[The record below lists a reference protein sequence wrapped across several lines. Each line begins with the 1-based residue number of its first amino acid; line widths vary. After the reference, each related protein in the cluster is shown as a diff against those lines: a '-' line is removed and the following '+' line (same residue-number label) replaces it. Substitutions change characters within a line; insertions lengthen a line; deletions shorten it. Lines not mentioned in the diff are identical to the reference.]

1 MSCVDKNRQKV
12 AEKNHDN
19 RALSSSKWKRKY
31 SKELF
36 IFRPLTKK
44 NQPLFQWVINW
55 LLFSSIKNL
64 DWNYYFFR
72 LWFKYYAHWNLLSH
86 FYSNIN
92 MTLISIVHRK
102 KTTTSTTSW
111 IFCIKMKRMNSTYP
125 FYPELVP
132 VILPYTVHKVEVKSI
147 WNWHWVPLVL
157 NFISEEIINPIFYRK
172 KMLLPSMMFSNQQL
186 MVL

>member
-102 KTTTSTTSW
+102 KPLHQQIHEYFALKRSEWTQHTRFIPNLFRWYYHTQ
-111 IFCIKMKRMNSTYP
+111 FIKLKLNQFEIDIGFRWFWTL
-125 FYPELVP
+125 FQ
-132 VILPYTVHKVEVKSI
+132 KKSSI
-147 WNWHWVPLVL
+147 QF
-157 NFISEEIINPIFYRK
+157 FIEK
-172 KMLLPSMMFSNQQL
+172 KCYYHQWRFQISN
-186 MVL
+186 